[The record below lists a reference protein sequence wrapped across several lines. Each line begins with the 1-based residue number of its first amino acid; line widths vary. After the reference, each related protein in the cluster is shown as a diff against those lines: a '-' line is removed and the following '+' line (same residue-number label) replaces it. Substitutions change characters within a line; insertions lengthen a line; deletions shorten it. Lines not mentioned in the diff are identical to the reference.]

1 MDHLSITFN
10 SNILFVFL
18 IGSLQSL
25 FYPWAFRNLPKEN
38 WQVMACVPGKTGGYE
53 GRKGTN
59 YTWYGFFLATAYV
72 YGVFLFLLLMGSLV
86 APKAASLTLIVLV
99 LIICTPLSSIVA
111 RLVEGKRFT
120 LTVGGAAFAGLLL
133 GPGLI
138 QLLNKMPYDL
148 LNYRF
153 LILPT
158 MTAMAIAHIAGEG
171 MGRLACISFGC
182 CYGKPVSSLTPL
194 LGKLIGPFSVVF
206 SGKTKKIAYAHG
218 LDGHPVVPIQ
228 AMTAILYSAA
238 SLLGIWL
245 FLNQVYA
252 AAFMVVIG
260 VSQGWRILSEFLRA
274 DYRGERIFSVYQ
286 MMSLAALPYAIFLLL
301 LFPQTPTGASGIE
314 RGFQSIWS
322 PEMILFLQGLWSI
335 IFFYTGKSRVTA
347 AKILLYV
354 VKDRI

>member
-1 MDHLSITFN
+1 MDHLSIPFN
-10 SNILFVFL
+10 FNILFVFL

-38 WQVMACVPGKTGGYE
+38 WQVMACIPGKTGGNE
-53 GRKGTN
+53 ARKGTN

-72 YGVFLFLLLMGSLV
+72 YGVFLFLLLMGSLG
-86 APKAASLTLIVLV
+86 APKTASLTLIILV
-99 LIICTPLSSIVA
+99 LTICTPLSSIVA
-111 RLVEGKRFT
+111 RAVEGKRFT
-120 LTVGGAAFAGLLL
+120 LTVGGAAFAGLLIA
-133 GPGLI
+133 PWLI
-138 QLLNKMPYDL
+138 QFLNKMPYNF

-153 LILPT
+153 PILQT
-158 MTAMAIAHIAGEG
+158 MIAMAIAHIAGEG

-182 CYGKPVSSLTPL
+182 CYGKPVSSLPPL
-194 LGKLIGPFSVVF
+194 FGKLIGPFSVVF
-206 SGKTKKIAYAHG
+206 SGKTKKISYAHG

-228 AMTAILYSAA
+228 AMTAVLYSAA

-252 AAFMVVIG
+252 AAFMVGIG

-274 DYRGERIFSVYQ
+274 DYRGKVTFSAYQ
-286 MMSLAALPYAIFLLL
+286 MMSLAALPYAICLLYF
-301 LFPQTPTGASGIE
+301 FPQAPTGAPGIE
-314 RGFQSIWS
+314 TGLKSIWS
-322 PEMILFLQGLWSI
+322 PEMILFLQGLWFI

>member
-1 MDHLSITFN
+1 MDILSITFN
-10 SNILFVFL
+10 YSILFVFL
-18 IGSLQSL
+18 IGLFQSL

-38 WQVMACVPGKTGGYE
+38 WQVMACVPGKTGETGARD
-53 GRKGTN
+53 GIN

-86 APKAASLTLIVLV
+86 ATKAASLTLIVLV
-99 LIICTPLSSIVA
+99 LIICTPLSSILA
-111 RLVEGKRFT
+111 RGVEGKRFT
-120 LTVGGAAFAGLLL
+120 LTVGGATFAGLLL
-133 GPGLI
+133 APWLI
-138 QLLNKMPYDL
+138 QFLNEMPYNF

-153 LILPT
+153 PILPT

-182 CYGKPVSSLTPL
+182 CYGKPVRSLPPL

-206 SGKTKKIAYAHG
+206 SGKTKKISYAHG
-218 LDGHPVVPIQ
+218 LDGHPVVPVQ
-228 AMTAILYSAA
+228 AMTAVLYSAT

-252 AAFMVVIG
+252 AAFVIVIG

-286 MMSLAALPYAIFLLL
+286 MMSLAALPYAIFLLFF
-301 LFPQTPTGASGIE
+301 FPQAPKGASGIE
-314 RGFQSIWS
+314 LGFKSIWS

-354 VKDRI
+354 VKNRI